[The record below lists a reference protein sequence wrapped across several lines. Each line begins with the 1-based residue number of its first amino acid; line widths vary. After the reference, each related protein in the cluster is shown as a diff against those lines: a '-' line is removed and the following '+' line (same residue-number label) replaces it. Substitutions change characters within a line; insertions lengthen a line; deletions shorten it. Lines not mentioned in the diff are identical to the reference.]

1 MPRFALFCHL
11 TPYSLPK
18 VRALIGYPYTY
29 YYYYDYYYLRGT
41 LLPRASLYPSLI
53 SIACFLIFFC
63 LFRFIF
69 HFIFRFLSFPFLS
82 FLDRISPRI
91 EGGVLSVSWLYRI
104 PFPLFLFRSLH
115 RAVSPC

>member
-53 SIACFLIFFC
+53 SIACFLIFFV
-63 LFRFIF
+63 FFVSFFISF
-69 HFIFRFLSFPFLS
+69 FVFFLFLSSLS
-82 FLDRISPRI
+82 WI
-91 EGGVLSVSWLYRI
+91 G
-104 PFPLFLFRSLH
+104 SLL
-115 RAVSPC
+115 A